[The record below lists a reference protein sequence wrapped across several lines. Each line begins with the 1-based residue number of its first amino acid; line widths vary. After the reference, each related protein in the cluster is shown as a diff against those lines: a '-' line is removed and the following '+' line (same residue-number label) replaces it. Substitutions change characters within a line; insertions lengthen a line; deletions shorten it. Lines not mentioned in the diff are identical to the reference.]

1 MLVKITAQDVIHVAR
16 LARLH
21 IREEEIEPMTQQLN
35 AILEYFET
43 LQQIDTTGVPASTH
57 SVSITNAFR
66 EDVCAPSLPPEDV
79 LANAPEA
86 EQSLFKVPKI
96 IET

>member
-1 MLVKITAQDVIHVAR
+1 MRISAQDVVQVAR

-21 IREEEIEPMTQQLN
+21 IQEEEIEQMTQQLN
-35 AILEYFET
+35 AILDYFET
-43 LQQIDTTGVPASTH
+43 LQKIDTTGVPPSTH
-57 SVSITNAFR
+57 SVEITNAFR
-66 EDVCAPSLPPEDV
+66 EDICEPSLQPEAV

-86 EQSLFKVPKI
+86 EQNMFKVPKI